1 MKVVMTQSLCPEGLA
16 FFKDKAEIY
25 VADNNNVN
33 NYLDEMQNADAII
46 VRIAK
51 MDRHAIE
58 NSPKLKVIGRTGV
71 GCDSVDVEAATE
83 RGIPIVFTPG
93 ANNLAVAEH
102 TIAMM
107 FAIAK
112 NLVEG
117 DIGTKNG
124 EYTRVRGLGKAFELQ
139 NKKVAVIGLGAIGRE
154 VARLCKSLGMKVM
167 GYDPLLS
174 KERIESL
181 GAEYFADYEDMI
193 PEADI
198 FTIHAPL
205 LDTTKNMFC
214 KRHFDAMKKT
224 AIVINNARGSIV
236 NESDLIEALNNEI
249 IAGAGLDVFCEEPP
263 AASNPLFKAKNLLVS
278 PHSAAQTR
286 ETVVK
291 MATMCAKG
299 CLEVLA
305 GKKCAYV
312 FNPKAYEHERWKG
325 I

>member
-25 VADNNNVN
+25 IADNNNVN
-33 NYLDEMQNADAII
+33 NYLDEMQDADAII

-83 RGIPIVFTPG
+83 RGIPVVITPG

-102 TIAMM
+102 TVAMM

-117 DIGTKNG
+117 DIGTKTG
-124 EYTRVRGLGKAFELQ
+124 DYTRVRGLGKAFELQ
-139 NKKVAVIGLGAIGRE
+139 NKKVAIIGMGAIGRE
-154 VARLCKSLGMKVM
+154 VARICQGVGMKIM
-167 GYDPLLS
+167 GYDPFLS
-174 KERIESL
+174 KEKIESL
-181 GAEYFADYEDMI
+181 GAEYFANYEDMI

-198 FTIHAPL
+198 FTVHVPL
-205 LDTTKNMFC
+205 LDTTKNMFS
-214 KRHFDAMKKT
+214 KKQFNAMKKS
-224 AIVINNARGSIV
+224 AIVINNARGGIV
-236 NESDLIEALNNEI
+236 NEQDLIEALDNDV

-263 AASNPLFKAKNLLVS
+263 TAANPLFKAKNLLVS

-286 ETVVK
+286 EAVVK

-299 CLEVLA
+299 CLEILA
-305 GKKCAYV
+305 GKKCTHV
-312 FNPKAYEHERWKG
+312 FNPKAYEHERWKDK
-325 I
+325 

>member
-1 MKVVMTQSLCPEGLA
+1 MKVVMTQALCPEGYA
-16 FFKDKAEIY
+16 YFKDKAEIY

-33 NYLDEMQNADAII
+33 NFLDEMKDADAII

-58 NSPKLKVIGRTGV
+58 NSPNLKVIGRTGV

-83 RGIPIVFTPG
+83 RGIPVVITPG

-102 TIAMM
+102 TVGMM

-112 NLVEG
+112 NMVEG

-124 EYTRVRGLGKAFELQ
+124 DYTRVRGLGKAYELSG
-139 NKKVAVIGLGAIGRE
+139 KKVAIIGMGAIGRE
-154 VARLCKSLGMKVM
+154 VARLCQGIGMEVM
-167 GYDPLLS
+167 GYDPFMS
-174 KERIESL
+174 REKIESL
-181 GAEYFADYEDMI
+181 GAEYFADYRDML

-198 FTIHAPL
+198 FTVHVPL
-205 LDTTKNMFC
+205 LDTTRNMFG
-214 KRHFDAMKKT
+214 KNEFAAMKKT
-224 AIVINNARGSIV
+224 AVIINNARGGIV
-236 NESDLIEALNNEI
+236 NEEDLIEALDSGT

-263 AASNPLFKAKNLLVS
+263 TADNPLFKAKNLLVS

-286 ETVVK
+286 EAVIK
-291 MATMCAKG
+291 MATMCAQG

-305 GKKCAYV
+305 GKKCAHV
-312 FNPKAYEHERWKG
+312 FNPKAYEHERWQGK
-325 I
+325 